1 MGRTGCSRAQLWRS
15 TEPARAVLMLI
26 MVAGL
31 RLMVP
36 QIKLGVQT
44 GAQDRLEM
52 RDRVEPQVRRDPANE
67 GALGSR
73 IKGAALLYADRL
85 R

>member
-1 MGRTGCSRAQLWRS
+1 
-15 TEPARAVLMLI
+15 

-31 RLMVP
+31 RLVGL
-36 QIKLGVQT
+36 QIKLGAQT
-44 GAQDRLEM
+44 GAQNRLEM
-52 RDRVEPQVRRDPANE
+52 RGRVELQVRRDPANE
-67 GALGSR
+67 RALGSR

>member
-1 MGRTGCSRAQLWRS
+1 
-15 TEPARAVLMLI
+15 
-26 MVAGL
+26 
-31 RLMVP
+31 MVP

-52 RDRVEPQVRRDPANE
+52 LDRVELQVRRDPANE
-67 GALGSR
+67 RALGSR